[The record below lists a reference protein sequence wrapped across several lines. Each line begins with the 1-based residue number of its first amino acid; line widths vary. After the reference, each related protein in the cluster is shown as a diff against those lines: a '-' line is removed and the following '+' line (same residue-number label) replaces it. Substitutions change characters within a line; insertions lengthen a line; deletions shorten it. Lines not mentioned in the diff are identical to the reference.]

1 MNYNIFKK
9 LKKLSSVLGK
19 KERGIIFVSLF
30 LVLASSIYLG
40 ASHYFENTREAPA
53 HGGEYIEGMVGQ
65 PRFINPVLC
74 QTSDIDSDL
83 SALIYSSL
91 LKLNSEGKLVNDLAE
106 NYEVK
111 DDGLEYVF
119 YIKKGVKWHDEKEF
133 TVDDIIFTIQ
143 TIQNGDFNS
152 PLQTSW
158 RGIRAEK
165 IDDHA
170 IRFILKNAYSPFLN
184 NLTFGILPK
193 HLWEFTEVSNFSLTE
208 YNLTPIGTG
217 SYQFKQFTKDREG
230 KISSVELIA
239 NENYYAKIPFISKLT
254 FKFFKTE
261 EDTIASFNRKEIKGI
276 NYLSPR
282 NKKRIIDPDKTN
294 LHQLHLPRYFAVFF
308 NQTKS
313 KALSDKTV
321 RLALSYAL
329 DKDKMIAEILD
340 GEGSKAE
347 TPIPPQLLGY
357 NSKTKV
363 YDYAEEHANNILEAE
378 GWIDS
383 DGDGIREK
391 KQDDE
396 DEEAI
401 KLEFTLVTTDWPE
414 LIESAKMLQEMW
426 EKIGAR
432 VEIKTIQASELKND
446 YIKPREYEALLFG
459 EILNYD
465 PDPFAFW
472 HSSQKKESG
481 LNLSLYDNLEV
492 DKLLEEARQ
501 ETDQEI
507 RAEKYYKFQE
517 LVTEDIP
524 VIFLYSPNYL
534 YLHNNSVQGVE
545 LNNIVIPSNRFN
557 GIEEWFVK
565 TKRVWK

>member
-1 MNYNIFKK
+1 MVFI
-9 LKKLSSVLGK
+9 SG
-19 KERGIIFVSLF
+19 
-30 LVLASSIYLG
+30 AYLG
-40 ASHYFENTREAPA
+40 ASNYFKNTVESPTYD
-53 HGGEYIEGMVGQ
+53 GEYIEGMVGQ

-91 LKLNSEGKLVNDLAE
+91 LKLDSKGELVNDITE
-106 NYEVK
+106 NYEVEEG
-111 DDGLEYVF
+111 GLSYVF
-119 YIKKGVKWHDEKEF
+119 YIKKGIKWHDEKEL
-133 TVDDIIFTIQ
+133 TVDDLIFTIQ
-143 TIQNGDFNS
+143 TIQNSDFNS

-158 RGIRAEK
+158 KGIRTEK
-165 IDDHA
+165 IDNYTL
-170 IRFILKNAYSPFLN
+170 RFILKNAYSPFLN

-193 HLWEFTEVSNFSLTE
+193 HLWEFTEVSNFPLTE

-217 SYQFKQFTKDREG
+217 YYKFEQFTKDREG
-230 KISSVELIA
+230 KISSIKLVA
-239 NENYYAKIPFISKLT
+239 NENYYSKIPFISKLT

-261 EDTIASFNRKEIKGI
+261 EDAIAAFNRKEIKGI

-282 NKKRIIDPDKTN
+282 NKKRIIGLEKAN
-294 LHQLHLPRYFAVFF
+294 LYRLYLPRYFAIFF

-329 DKDKMIAEILD
+329 DKNKMIEEILD
-340 GEGSKAE
+340 GEGSVAE

-357 NSKTKV
+357 NPETKI
-363 YDYAEEHANNILEAE
+363 YDYAEEHAKNILESE

-391 KQDDE
+391 KQEEEE
-396 DEEAI
+396 DEEI

-414 LIESAKMLQEMW
+414 LVESAKMLQEMW

-432 VEIKTIQASELKND
+432 VEIKNIQASELKND

-501 ETDQEI
+501 ETDQDI
-507 RAEKYYKFQE
+507 RAEKYRKFQE
-517 LVTEDIP
+517 LVVEDIP
-524 VIFLYSPNYL
+524 AIFLYSPSYL

-557 GIEEWFVK
+557 GIENWFVK

>member
-1 MNYNIFKK
+1 
-9 LKKLSSVLGK
+9 LG
-19 KERGIIFVSLF
+19 V
-30 LVLASSIYLG
+30 
-40 ASHYFENTREAPA
+40 SHYLKNTVEAPA
-53 HGGEYIEGMVGQ
+53 YDGEYIEGMVGQ
-65 PRFINPVLC
+65 PRFINSVLC

-91 LKLNSEGKLVNDLAE
+91 LKLDNEGKLINDIAE
-106 NYEVK
+106 NYEIEE
-111 DDGLEYVF
+111 DGLSYIF
-119 YIKKGVKWHDEKEF
+119 YIKKGVKWHDGKEL

-158 RGIRAEK
+158 KGIRAEK
-165 IDDHA
+165 IDDYA
-170 IRFILKNAYSPFLN
+170 VRFILKNTYSPFLN

-193 HLWEFTEVSNFSLTE
+193 HLWEFTEVSNFPLTE
-208 YNLTPIGTG
+208 HNLTPIGTG
-217 SYQFKQFTKDREG
+217 YYKFKQFTKDREG
-230 KISSVELIA
+230 KISSIEFVVNKE
-239 NENYYAKIPFISKLT
+239 YYSKVPFIAKLT
-254 FKFFKTE
+254 FKFFQTE
-261 EDTIASFNRKEIKGI
+261 EDAIAAFNRKEIKGI

-282 NKKRIIDPDKTN
+282 NKKRIIDLEKAN
-294 LHQLHLPRYFAVFF
+294 LYRLHLPRYFAIFF

-329 DKDKMIAEILD
+329 DKNKLIEEILD
-340 GEGSKAE
+340 GEGSAAE

-357 NSKTKV
+357 NPETKI
-363 YDYAEEHANNILEAE
+363 YDYAEEHAKNILESE

-391 KQDDE
+391 KEGEE
-396 DEEAI
+396 DEEEI
-401 KLEFTLVTTDWPE
+401 KLEFTIVTTDWPE
-414 LIESAKMLQEMW
+414 LLESAKMLQEMW
-426 EKIGAR
+426 GKIGAH
-432 VEIKTIQASELKND
+432 VEIKSIQANELKND

-501 ETDQEI
+501 ETDQDI
-507 RAEKYYKFQE
+507 RAEKYRKFQE
-517 LVTEDIP
+517 LVVEDIP

-534 YLHNNSVQGVE
+534 YLHNNSVQGVD

-557 GIEEWFVK
+557 GIENWYVK

>member
-1 MNYNIFKK
+1 MSK
-9 LKKLSSVLGK
+9 LKKLYSVLGK
-19 KERGIIFVSLF
+19 KERGIVFVSLF
-30 LVLASSIYLG
+30 LVFVSGAYLG
-40 ASHYFENTREAPA
+40 ASHYFKNTMEAPA
-53 HGGEYIEGMVGQ
+53 YDGEYIEGMVGQ

-91 LKLNSEGKLVNDLAE
+91 LKLDSEGNLVNDIAK
-106 NYEVK
+106 NYEVEE
-111 DDGLEYVF
+111 DGLSYIF
-119 YIKKGVKWHDEKEF
+119 YIKKGIKWHDEKEL
-133 TVDDIIFTIQ
+133 TVDDLIFTIQ

-158 RGIRAEK
+158 KGIRAEK
-165 IDDHA
+165 IDDYT

-193 HLWEFTEVSNFSLTE
+193 HLWEFTEVSNFPLTE

-217 SYQFKQFTKDREG
+217 SYKFKQFIKDREG
-230 KISSVELIA
+230 KISSIELVA
-239 NENYYAKIPFISKLT
+239 NENYYSKIPFISKLT

-261 EDTIASFNRKEIKGI
+261 EDAIAAFNRKEIKGI

-282 NKKRIIDPDKTN
+282 NKKRIIDLEKAS
-294 LHQLHLPRYFAVFF
+294 LHRLHLPRYFAIFF

-321 RLALSYAL
+321 RLALSYAVN
-329 DKDKMIAEILD
+329 KDRMIEEILD
-340 GEGSKAE
+340 REGTVAQ
-347 TPIPPQLLGY
+347 TPIPQQLLEY
-357 NSKTKV
+357 NPETKI
-363 YDYAEEHANNILEAE
+363 YDYAEEHAKNILESE

-383 DGDGIREK
+383 DEDGIREK
-391 KQDDE
+391 KQEE
-396 DEEAI
+396 DEEEI

-432 VEIKTIQASELKND
+432 VEIKNIQASELKND

-507 RAEKYYKFQE
+507 RAEKYRKFQK
-517 LVTEDIP
+517 LVVEDIP

-534 YLHNNSVQGVE
+534 YLHNSSVQGVE
-545 LNNIVIPSNRFN
+545 LKNIVIPSNRFN

>member
-1 MNYNIFKK
+1 M
-9 LKKLSSVLGK
+9 
-19 KERGIIFVSLF
+19 
-30 LVLASSIYLG
+30 ASSIYLG
-40 ASHYFENTREAPA
+40 ASHYFENTREAPVY
-53 HGGEYIEGMVGQ
+53 GGEYLEGMVGQ

-83 SALIYSSL
+83 STLIYSSL
-91 LKLNSEGKLVNDLAE
+91 LKLDSEGKLVNDLAE

-111 DDGLEYVF
+111 DDSLEYVF

-193 HLWEFTEVSNFSLTE
+193 HLWEFTEVSNFPLTE

-217 SYQFKQFTKDREG
+217 SYKFKQFTKDRDG
-230 KISSVELIA
+230 KVSSVKLEA

-261 EDTIASFNRKEIKGI
+261 EDAIASFNRKEIKGI
-276 NYLSPR
+276 NYLSPK
-282 NKKRIIDPDKTN
+282 NEKRIIDLEKAN

-329 DKDKMIAEILD
+329 DKDKMIKEILD
-340 GEGSKAE
+340 GEGNRVE

-391 KQDDE
+391 KQNDE

-401 KLEFTLVTTDWPE
+401 KLEFILVTTDWPE
-414 LIESAKMLQEMW
+414 LVESAKMLQEMW
-426 EKIGAR
+426 GKVGAH
-432 VEIKTIQASELKND
+432 VEIKSIQASELKND

-501 ETDQEI
+501 ETNQEI
-507 RAEKYYKFQE
+507 RAEKYHKFQE

-534 YLHNNSVQGVE
+534 YLHSNSVQGVK